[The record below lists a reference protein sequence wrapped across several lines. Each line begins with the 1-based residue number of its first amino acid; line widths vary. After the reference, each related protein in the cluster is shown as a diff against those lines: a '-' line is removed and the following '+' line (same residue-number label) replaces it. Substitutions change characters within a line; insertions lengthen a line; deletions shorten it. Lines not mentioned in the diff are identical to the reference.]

1 MMMYC
6 ETVDFIPHIPLE
18 LVDSLMDIETYENVF
33 PRPERV
39 DVYASYVVQQNLQ
52 DWAQA
57 QFDYPI
63 AARYQIIKQDL
74 PVHTD
79 VGITGGKYNYLLTT
93 GGTNV
98 KTRWWDSEDD
108 PQTVLHEVVAQTH
121 VWYNLNI
128 DVPHDVVNVT
138 EPRISITIRMK

>member
-1 MMMYC
+1 MMTYY

-39 DVYASYVVQQNLQ
+39 NVYASYVVQQNLQ

-57 QFDYPI
+57 QFDYPVV
-63 AARYQIIKQDL
+63 ARYQIIKQDL

-93 GGTNV
+93 GGANV
-98 KTRWWDSEDD
+98 KTRWWDSEDN

-128 DVPHDVVNVT
+128 DVLHEVVNVT
-138 EPRISITIRMK
+138 EPRISVTIRRI

>member
-1 MMMYC
+1 MTYY

-39 DVYASYVVQQNLQ
+39 NVYASYVVQQNLQ

-57 QFDYPI
+57 QFDYPVV
-63 AARYQIIKQDL
+63 ARYQIIKQDL

-93 GGTNV
+93 GGANV
-98 KTRWWDSEDD
+98 KTRWWDSEDN

-128 DVPHDVVNVT
+128 DVLHEVVNVT
-138 EPRISITIRMK
+138 EPRISVTIRRI